1 MKKQPRLTPL
11 GTALLRAEAD
21 MVTGREVVG
30 DQSTRH
36 IWDSIQRMR
45 VSVSD
50 ETIDQFSR
58 EQECTVNAMLALL
71 NEWADLLKVMRLVE
85 REA

>member
-1 MKKQPRLTPL
+1 
-11 GTALLRAEAD
+11 
-21 MVTGREVVG
+21 
-30 DQSTRH
+30 
-36 IWDSIQRMR
+36 MR

-50 ETIDQFSR
+50 ETVDQFSL

-85 REA
+85 RGA